1 MKNRGTFLFIFFL
14 LLALIFLVG
23 INFLR
28 YSIYL
33 VILGEPAVL
42 AISVILIIFIILLFI
57 YREIENNKIISQF
70 ITIVTHKIKTPLTGI
85 RWTIDMLQK
94 DLTLLEKKDLL
105 VEMQKANER
114 LMEITDLLV
123 GFAKFDKRV
132 DYVFESVSV
141 RELVNNSLNKNMVSV
156 KAKNIQFTVGLD
168 GDAFPVMVDKQKIQF
183 AIDMIVDN
191 ALKYTPKGGAIH
203 VSFATDSKYV
213 TIKVADNGIGMS
225 YFDKQRV
232 FSHFF
237 RANNARAVDSGGLGL
252 GLYASKKIVVQNK
265 GKLWAESAG
274 VNKGSSFYI
283 RLPIKR

>member
-1 MKNRGTFLFIFFL
+1 MKNRGTFLFISFL
-14 LLALIFLVG
+14 FLALVFLVG

-33 VILGEPAVL
+33 VILGEQAVL
-42 AISVILIIFIILLFI
+42 AISVILIAFIILLFI

-114 LMEITDLLV
+114 LMEIVDLLV
-123 GFAKFDKRV
+123 GFARFDKRV
-132 DYVFESVSV
+132 DYVFESVSL
-141 RELVNNSLNKNMVSV
+141 REIVNNSLNKNMVMV
-156 KAKNIQFTVGLD
+156 KSKNIQFTVGLD
-168 GDAFPVMVDKQKIQF
+168 GDAFPVIVDKQKIQF
-183 AIDMIVDN
+183 AVDMIVDN
-191 ALKYTPKGGAIH
+191 ALKYTPKDGAIH
-203 VSFATDSKYV
+203 VSFETNNKYV
-213 TIKVADNGIGMS
+213 TVKIADNGIGMS
-225 YFDKQRV
+225 YFDRQRL

-237 RANNARAVDSGGLGL
+237 RANNARAVDAGGLGL
-252 GLYASKKIVVQNK
+252 GLYTSKKIVAHNK

-274 VNKGSSFYI
+274 INKGSSFYI
-283 RLPIKR
+283 RLPIRR